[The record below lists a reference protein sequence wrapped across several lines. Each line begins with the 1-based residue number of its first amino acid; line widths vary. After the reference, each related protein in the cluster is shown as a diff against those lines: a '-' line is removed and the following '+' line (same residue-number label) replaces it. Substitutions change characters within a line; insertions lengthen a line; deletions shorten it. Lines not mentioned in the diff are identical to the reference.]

1 MGRVSVHINKN
12 TKGSTMNRQ
21 NNKELIVQGIHM
33 ELTPSLKEFV
43 REKTEILFR
52 HEGNILRLKVEL
64 ECDPKQ
70 SVPTRFK
77 AKGHII
83 MNGPPMIAEIESHEL
98 HKAIGLMVDK
108 LDRMLRRKA
117 RYLKVKRKDTHDIE
131 FESGIPK
138 TVAV

>member
-1 MGRVSVHINKN
+1 
-12 TKGSTMNRQ
+12 
-21 NNKELIVQGIHM
+21 
-33 ELTPSLKEFV
+33 
-43 REKTEILFR
+43 
-52 HEGNILRLKVEL
+52 
-64 ECDPKQ
+64 
-70 SVPTRFK
+70 
-77 AKGHII
+77 